1 MAPTLAQS
9 QHNLIRDMLTD
20 GSFTNA
26 EMTTAARCSPRA
38 VQRIGLSVVPSSLRR
53 RVGLCTSATNL
64 TRMSLHRSQACSMQ
78 VTDNCRRGLTNDGE
92 QLAR

>member
-26 EMTTAARCSPRA
+26 EIATAARCSARA
-38 VQRIGLSVVPSSLRR
+38 VRPVGLSVVPPSLR
-53 RVGLCTSATNL
+53 
-64 TRMSLHRSQACSMQ
+64 
-78 VTDNCRRGLTNDGE
+78 
-92 QLAR
+92 